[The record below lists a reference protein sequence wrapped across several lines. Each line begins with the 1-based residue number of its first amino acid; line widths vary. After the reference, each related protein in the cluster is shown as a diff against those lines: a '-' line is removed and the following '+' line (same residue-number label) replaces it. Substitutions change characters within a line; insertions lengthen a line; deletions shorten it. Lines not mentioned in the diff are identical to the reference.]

1 MYTNEKIYNTLKKAI
16 TVEGL
21 GEELPNGEFIGVGLL
36 REVMDMLKS
45 NLQEEIAKK
54 GGGKVKHL
62 KIIQQVLKVNE
73 KSSGKEKY
81 MNAIPYKDGY
91 FFTNTYEALISSQD
105 FGYPHAE
112 EDMSKLCG
120 VVQSMETDEYPF
132 SIKIDIDDVK
142 LFISTHKKEKQTTPY
157 TVNYGDGQKIGI
169 NPKYLLRCLQWA
181 ETDTIHIKT
190 GFKPILIKG
199 KENKAVVVPMKL
211 KHKN

>member
-36 REVMDMLKS
+36 GEVMDMLKV

-62 KIIQQVLKVNE
+62 NILKQVLKVNE

-81 MNAIPYKDGY
+81 MNAISYRDG
-91 FFTNTYEALISSQD
+91 FFFINGYEALISSQD
-105 FGYPHAE
+105 FGYSHSEEPSLAE
-112 EDMSKLCG
+112 YINKI
-120 VVQSMETDEYPF
+120 ETDEYPF
-132 SIKIDIDDVK
+132 SVKIDIEDLK
-142 LFISTHKKEKQTTPY
+142 LFVSTHKKEKKPTPY
-157 TVNYGDGQKIGI
+157 TINYGDGQKIGV

-181 ETDTIHIKT
+181 ETSIIHIKAE
-190 GFKPILIKG
+190 FKPVLIKG
-199 KENKAVVVPMKL
+199 EMNRAILVPMRL
-211 KHKN
+211 RDEQ

>member
-1 MYTNEKIYNTLKKAI
+1 MYTNEMIYHTLKKVL

-21 GEELPNGEFIGVGLL
+21 GEELSNGEFVAVGLL
-36 REVMDMLKS
+36 GEVMDMLKS

-62 KIIQQVLKVNE
+62 NIIKQVLKVNE
-73 KSSGKEKY
+73 KSSREEKY
-81 MNAIPYKDGY
+81 MNAIPYKDRY

-112 EDMSKLCG
+112 EDMSKLCE
-120 VVQSMETDEYPF
+120 VVQGIETDEYPF

-157 TVNYGDGQKIGI
+157 VISYGEGQKIGI

-181 ETDTIHIKT
+181 ETDTIHIKR
-190 GFKPILIKG
+190 KWQPVLIKG
-199 KENKAVVVPMKL
+199 ETNGAILVPMKL
-211 KHKN
+211 KDEQ

>member
-81 MNAIPYKDGY
+81 MNAISYRDG
-91 FFTNTYEALISSQD
+91 FFFINGYEALMSNQD
-105 FGYPHAE
+105 FGYSHSEEPSLAE
-112 EDMSKLCG
+112 YINKI
-120 VVQSMETDEYPF
+120 ETDEYPF
-132 SIKIDIDDVK
+132 SVKIDIDALK
-142 LFISTHKKEKQTTPY
+142 LFVSTHKKEKKPTPY
-157 TVNYGDGQKIGI
+157 AIPYGDGQKIGV

-181 ETDTIHIKT
+181 ETSIIHIKAE
-190 GFKPILIKG
+190 FKPVFIEG
-199 KENKAVVVPMKL
+199 KENKAVVVPMRL
-211 KHKN
+211 SDEQ